1 VDLIEAEQRVADA
14 VRDARYVDPVGSE
27 THREVGGPPPRDA
40 VAIGAPAGIVSYEPA
55 DLTVCAGAGTTVEE
69 LDAILAEA
77 GQESALDPRD
87 PKATIGGTLA
97 VGLSGI
103 RRLRVGPVR
112 DQVLEVRFATA
123 DGRLVRGGG
132 PTVKNVTGYDLPRL
146 LVGSFGTLGVITRVI
161 LRCRPRPACRAWY
174 GTDDGPWAVRAR
186 AFRPSTILWDGRSTS
201 VLLEGNPDD
210 VAAEASRGGLTP
222 CNAPLLPEGAHRGRA
237 SLPPNEVGAFAAA
250 LTTSGGVWWSAEIGI
265 GTVHLAADDPRSLA
279 RARDDAARAG
289 GWMLRET
296 GAPDMDGFGV
306 ELPNAGLMAKVHAAF
321 DPDGKLAPGRL
332 RFTQPLA
339 EGDGS

>member
-1 VDLIEAEQRVADA
+1 VDLIEAERTVADA
-14 VRDARYVDPVGSE
+14 VRDARRVDPVGSG

-40 VAIGAPAGIVSYEPA
+40 VAVRAPAGIVSYEPA
-55 DLTVCAGAGTTVEE
+55 DLTVCVGAGTTVDE
-69 LDAILAEA
+69 LEAVLGEA
-77 GQESALDPRD
+77 GQESALDPRE
-87 PKATIGGTLA
+87 PNATIGGTLA

-161 LRCRPRPACRAWY
+161 LRCRPRPAYRAWY
-174 GTDDGPWAVRAR
+174 STTADPWAARAR
-186 AFRPSTILWDGRSTS
+186 TFRPSTILWDGSTTS

-210 VAAEASRGGLTP
+210 VEDEARRGGLAP
-222 CNAPLLPEGAHRGRA
+222 CDAPLLPEGAHRGRG
-237 SLPPNEVGAFAAA
+237 SLPPNELGLFGGA
-250 LTTSGGVWWSAEIGI
+250 LTASGGVRWNAEIGI
-265 GTVHLAADDPRSLA
+265 GTVHLAADDPTSLA
-279 RARDDAARAG
+279 RARDDAARSG
-289 GWMLRET
+289 GWMLREA
-296 GAPDMDGFGV
+296 GAPDLDGFGL
-306 ELPNAGLMAKVHAAF
+306 ELPNTGLMAKVHAAF
-321 DPDGKLAPGRL
+321 DPGGKLAPGRL
-332 RFTQPLA
+332 PLPEPLE